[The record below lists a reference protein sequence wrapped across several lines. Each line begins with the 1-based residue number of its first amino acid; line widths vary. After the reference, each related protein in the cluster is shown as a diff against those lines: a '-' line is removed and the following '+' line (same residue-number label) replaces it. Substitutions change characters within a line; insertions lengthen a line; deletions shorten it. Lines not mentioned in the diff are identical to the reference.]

1 MLHMLVG
8 RLAFSLKS
16 HADGIDERPVV
27 QMSAPAKSYGHQQ
40 TFEADITD
48 EEFAEAVLR
57 RMADD
62 LMAKV
67 RADGKSVRTLT
78 VNVRYNDIA
87 EDQCGESLLE
97 PTDLETDVY

>member
-1 MLHMLVG
+1 MLHILVG
-8 RLAFSLKS
+8 NMAPSLKAHS
-16 HADGIDERPVV
+16 NGIDERPVV

-40 TFEADITD
+40 TFDSDITD

-67 RADGKSVRTLT
+67 RSDRKSIRTLT
-78 VNVRYNDIA
+78 VKVRYNDMA
-87 EDQCGESLLE
+87 EDQCGERRYE
-97 PTDLETDVY
+97 E